1 MTGLGVPGVSGWV
14 LVPLLLLVIRPAA
27 VLLSLVRTRESL
39 RERAFVGWFGV
50 RGIGSLVLRVGGH
63 RASGRSARGRRAIIF
78 WTVAVVVIVSI
89 AVHGISASP
98 LTRRWLPD

>member
-1 MTGLGVPGVSGWV
+1 
-14 LVPLLLLVIRPAA
+14 

-50 RGIGSLVLRVGGH
+50 RGIGSLFYASVVIGVGAFTEGETRV
-63 RASGRSARGRRAIIF
+63 IF

-89 AVHGISASP
+89 AVHGISATP
-98 LTRRWLPD
+98 LTRRWIPDKT